1 MFDRLFEALEERFD
15 DIDEVKDVAR
25 YGCSGGVSG
34 FIYNWEV
41 REFFF
46 KYEDDIEE
54 LMYEHDVTYGSLTD
68 DRWHPGSQGS
78 INDYITAATWW
89 AVEHWAQDK
98 VYTLENELNEEYAL
112 ANAY

>member
-1 MFDRLFEALEERFD
+1 MERLFAELEDRFD

-34 FIYNWEV
+34 FIYTHEL

-46 KYEDDIEE
+46 RFEDEIEGIMHE
-54 LMYEHDVTYGSLTD
+54 MGVTYTDLTS
-68 DRWHPGSQGS
+68 DRTQW
-78 INDYITAATWW
+78 INDYIQAAVGY
-89 AVEHWAQDK
+89 AVEHWATDK
-98 VYTLENELNEEYAL
+98 VYTLENELDEEYAL